1 MLNNKE
7 IEYVWLLVKQ
17 CEDRLE
23 EIADKLEK
31 YEKKERDLKNLIQN
45 KDEVNLSLTQDIK
58 YVSKNSWFDEN

>member
-7 IEYVWLLVKQ
+7 VEYVWLLVKQ

-23 EIADKLEK
+23 EITEKLEK
-31 YEKKERDLKNLIQN
+31 YEKKERDLKNLVQN

>member
-23 EIADKLEK
+23 EITEQLEK
-31 YEKKERDLKNLIQN
+31 YEKKERDLKSLVQN

>member
-7 IEYVWLLVKQ
+7 VEYVWLLVKQ

-23 EIADKLEK
+23 EITEKLEK

>member
-23 EIADKLEK
+23 EITEQLEK
-31 YEKKERDLKNLIQN
+31 YEKKERDLKNLVQN

>member
-1 MLNNKE
+1 ME

-23 EIADKLEK
+23 EITEKLEK

-58 YVSKNSWFDEN
+58 YVSKNSLFDEN